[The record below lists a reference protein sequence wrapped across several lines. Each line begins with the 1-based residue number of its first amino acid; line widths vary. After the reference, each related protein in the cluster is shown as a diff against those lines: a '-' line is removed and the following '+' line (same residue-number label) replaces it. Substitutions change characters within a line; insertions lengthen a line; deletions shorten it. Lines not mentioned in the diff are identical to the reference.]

1 MDDCRVLTRKLLHAI
16 SILSCGLPA
25 LVHTAS
31 SQPVPVPSGYREVA
45 IRHRVPPESLYSL
58 ALTESSLSP
67 KSISAV
73 TRGAG
78 GQIPAVER
86 PWPWTIN
93 VAGKGYRFASHLEAW
108 RALQGF
114 LKTHTPKRID
124 VGIAQVN
131 LGWNGH
137 HFTSTWEAFDP
148 YTNLDAA
155 ATILRECYE
164 RNPGSWL
171 VAAGCYHH
179 PAGGA
184 PAARYK
190 AIVKTK
196 LAGINGMVNTA
207 TAEASNKPTST
218 VVSEQMTALT
228 WIEPWSQLP

>member
-1 MDDCRVLTRKLLHAI
+1 MDTRRILTRGLLPLFALLTVVSGGVVHA
-16 SILSCGLPA
+16 A
-25 LVHTAS
+25 T
-31 SQPVPVPSGYREVA
+31 QQVPSGYREVA
-45 IRHRVPPESLYSL
+45 LRHGVPPESLYSVAL
-58 ALTESSLSP
+58 AETSMAP
-67 KSISAV
+67 KSIISV

-78 GQIPAVER
+78 PAPDVER

-93 VAGKGYRFASHLEAW
+93 VAGKGYRYASRLQAW
-108 RALQGF
+108 EALQRF
-114 LKTHTPKRID
+114 LKTHPRKRID

-148 YTNLDAA
+148 YSNLNAA
-155 ATILRECYE
+155 AAILRECYD

-190 AIVKTK
+190 SIVSGK
-196 LAGINGMVNTA
+196 LARLNGRGAAPVRVTSTTPTA
-207 TAEASNKPTST
+207 TVLPVQTA
-218 VVSEQMTALT
+218 ALT
-228 WIEPWSQLP
+228 WIEPRNP

>member
-1 MDDCRVLTRKLLHAI
+1 MDTRRILTRGLLPLFAL
-16 SILSCGLPA
+16 LSCGGA
-25 LVHTAS
+25 ATVHAAT
-31 SQPVPVPSGYREVA
+31 QQVPSGYREVA
-45 IRHRVPPESLYSL
+45 LRHGVPAESLYSVAL
-58 ALTESSLSP
+58 AETSMAP
-67 KSISAV
+67 KSIVSV

-78 GQIPAVER
+78 PTPDVER

-93 VAGKGYRFASHLEAW
+93 VAGKGYRYASRLQAW
-108 RALQGF
+108 EALQRF
-114 LKTHTPKRID
+114 LKTHPRKRID

-148 YTNLDAA
+148 YTNLNAA
-155 ATILRECYE
+155 ATILRECYD

-190 AIVKTK
+190 SIVSGK
-196 LAGINGMVNTA
+196 LARLNGRASAPTRVASSPPTPTA
-207 TAEASNKPTST
+207 LPAQTA
-218 VVSEQMTALT
+218 ALT
-228 WIEPWSQLP
+228 WIEPRSQ

>member
-1 MDDCRVLTRKLLHAI
+1 MDARR
-16 SILSCGLPA
+16 ILSRGLLPLLA
-25 LVHTAS
+25 LLTSVGGGAVQAAT
-31 SQPVPVPSGYREVA
+31 QQVPPGYREVA
-45 IRHRVPPESLYSL
+45 LRHGVPPESLYSVAL
-58 ALTESSLSP
+58 AETSMAP
-67 KSISAV
+67 KSIVSV

-78 GQIPAVER
+78 PAPDVER

-93 VAGKGYRFASHLEAW
+93 VAGIGYRYASRLQAW
-108 RALQGF
+108 EALQRF
-114 LKTHTPKRID
+114 LKTHPRKRID

-148 YTNLDAA
+148 YTNLNAA
-155 ATILRECYE
+155 AAILRECYD

-190 AIVKTK
+190 AIVSRK
-196 LAGINGMVNTA
+196 LARLNGIASSPNPMPAARPVA
-207 TAEASNKPTST
+207 T
-218 VVSEQMTALT
+218 VALT
-228 WIEPWSQLP
+228 WIEPRSQ

>member
-1 MDDCRVLTRKLLHAI
+1 MDTRRVLTW
-16 SILSCGLPA
+16 GLPPLLA
-25 LVHTAS
+25 FLTLVGGGAVHAAHATT
-31 SQPVPVPSGYREVA
+31 QQVPPGYREVA
-45 IRHRVPPESLYSL
+45 LRHGVPPESLYSVAL
-58 ALTESSLSP
+58 AETSMAP
-67 KSISAV
+67 KSIVSM

-78 GQIPAVER
+78 PAPDVER

-93 VAGKGYRFASHLEAW
+93 VAGIGYRYASRLQAW
-108 RALQGF
+108 EALQRF
-114 LKTHTPKRID
+114 LKTHPRKRID

-148 YTNLDAA
+148 YTNLNAA
-155 ATILRECYE
+155 AAILRECYD

-190 AIVKTK
+190 AIVGRK
-196 LAGINGMVNTA
+196 LARINGSGNQTMPMVSRHTPDPTRAATQTA
-207 TAEASNKPTST
+207 
-218 VVSEQMTALT
+218 ALT
-228 WIEPWSQLP
+228 WVEPRNP